1 MILRVLRVLA
11 ALSLLATGAVHLQ
24 RYLGA
29 GYSSIPTIGTL
40 FLLNAIAA
48 GLVGFGLAA
57 PIAGV
62 LSGRRADLAI
72 GLLATTGALI
82 ALSSLVALFVSESGT
97 LFGFHESASGSDA
110 VVAAIAAE
118 IAALLA
124 TVPLAALCVF
134 RLLSQRRSNA
144 PSRLPS
150 PSRRSYPRSPPAG
163 RAAP

>member
-1 MILRVLRVLA
+1 MVSRVLRVLA

-48 GLVGFGLAA
+48 GLVGLGLLA
-57 PIAGV
+57 PIAAV

-72 GLLATTGALI
+72 GLLAATGALI
-82 ALSSLVALFVSESGT
+82 ALSSLVALFISENGT
-97 LFGFHESASGSDA
+97 LFGFHEPASGSGA

-118 IAALLA
+118 IAALLT
-124 TVPLAALCVF
+124 TVPLAILCIA
-134 RLLSQRRSNA
+134 RHPRQREPRTAFA
-144 PSRLPS
+144 PLD
-150 PSRRSYPRSPPAG
+150 
-163 RAAP
+163 

>member
-1 MILRVLRVLA
+1 MIPRALRMLA

-24 RYLGA
+24 QYLT

-57 PIAGV
+57 PIAAV
-62 LSGRRADLAI
+62 LSDRHADLAL

-82 ALSSLVALFVSESGT
+82 ALSSLVALFISENGT
-97 LFGFHESASGSDA
+97 LFGFHESASGSEA
-110 VVAAIAAE
+110 VLAAIAAE

-124 TVPLAALCVF
+124 TAPLAALCIG
-134 RLLSQRRSNA
+134 RA
-144 PSRLPS
+144 T
-150 PSRRSYPRSPPAG
+150 SRRGQPGALPAWG
-163 RAAP
+163 SHYGSSRR

>member
-1 MILRVLRVLA
+1 MIVRVLRGLA

-48 GLVGFGLAA
+48 GLVGFGLVA
-57 PIAGV
+57 PIAAV
-62 LSGRRADLAI
+62 LSGRGADLAI

-82 ALSSLVALFVSESGT
+82 ALSSLVALFISENGT
-97 LFGFHESASGSDA
+97 LFGFHESAAGSAA

-118 IAALLA
+118 IAALLT
-124 TVPLAALCVF
+124 TVPLAVLCIG
-134 RLLSQRRSNA
+134 RA
-144 PSRLPS
+144 T
-150 PSRRSYPRSPPAG
+150 SRRSQPGTLPAWGSHYSPG
-163 RAAP
+163 RN

>member
-29 GYSSIPTIGTL
+29 GYNLIPTIGTL

-48 GLVGFGLAA
+48 GLVGLGLAA
-57 PIAGV
+57 PIATV

-82 ALSSLVALFVSESGT
+82 ALSSLIALFISESGT
-97 LFGFHESASGSDA
+97 LFGFHESASGSDT

-118 IAALLA
+118 IAALLSS
-124 TVPLAALCVF
+124 VPLAALHIG
-134 RLLSQRRSNA
+134 RAL
-144 PSRLPS
+144 
-150 PSRRSYPRSPPAG
+150 SRRGQPGALPAWG
-163 RAAP
+163 SH